1 MAVVAATALGLVG
14 VHAHRADGAT
24 QPEAGS
30 AAGPGTFV
38 CTDRRGRLTL
48 VRGDG
53 RARRTIGLKGENPS
67 FSPDGRQIAFRPLQ
81 RGVARTIAPKLLV
94 SDRSGGNVHTV
105 VSLPRSDSYGT
116 PPRFEPLSW
125 SSDSRRVAYVRE
137 SVLERGPDEEPAAA
151 NRLFTADPDGG
162 ERAVP
167 LHRAGVAPSEAEL
180 ALWILDPFTAFSPDG
195 TTLAVAGYSSADA
208 TSGTFTRGIWLVD
221 ANSGL
226 ATLALELPTARYGSS
241 VFGLTWSPDGRQIAV
256 FDSAPA
262 GSESIR
268 GFFLVDLATAA
279 TTRGDRLIGDRW
291 MRWAP
296 DSRHIAVAGVANATR
311 QARYDTRVADLDMSH
326 VTDPSRHTPEGF
338 EENHQLWSPDG
349 KRIAFNR
356 VFTGATPRY
365 KTNAEYRRA
374 YKRTQARSGVYV
386 VAATGGTPRRLIRS
400 RPGTPKNLGEAMFQ
414 ANELMCF
421 DWSAR

>member
-1 MAVVAATALGLVG
+1 MHESSWMQLPAITYVMTRDRLHTRQTRPRFKRFTPPFSSRPGDRGRWYVASSPRRLVRSGIGAVANHVSRPAGGERGLSMSTYPRQALCAAVAVVAATALGLVG
-14 VHAHRADGAT
+14 VHAHRAAGAT

-167 LHRAGVAPSEAEL
+167 LHRAASPHPKPS
-180 ALWILDPFTAFSPDG
+180 WRSGFS
-195 TTLAVAGYSSADA
+195 
-208 TSGTFTRGIWLVD
+208 TRSPPSRRTERPSQSPV
-221 ANSGL
+221 
-226 ATLALELPTARYGSS
+226 TPPPMPHRARSPAASGSS
-241 VFGLTWSPDGRQIAV
+241 MRTAV
-256 FDSAPA
+256 
-262 GSESIR
+262 
-268 GFFLVDLATAA
+268 
-279 TTRGDRLIGDRW
+279 
-291 MRWAP
+291 
-296 DSRHIAVAGVANATR
+296 SR
-311 QARYDTRVADLDMSH
+311 
-326 VTDPSRHTPEGF
+326 
-338 EENHQLWSPDG
+338 
-349 KRIAFNR
+349 
-356 VFTGATPRY
+356 
-365 KTNAEYRRA
+365 
-374 YKRTQARSGVYV
+374 
-386 VAATGGTPRRLIRS
+386 RS
-400 RPGTPKNLGEAMFQ
+400 RSSCRPRGTGPASSG
-414 ANELMCF
+414 
-421 DWSAR
+421 